1 MSLPQRKRLPG
12 SVRKVL
18 AVGVVLGL
26 LMMLGLALLLQQDRN
41 TRVASAQR
49 QALALSAGVDRLLQQ
64 EFGSLERA
72 MAGIAADAHA
82 YSISTPERADA
93 MLQQAIS
100 GVVSR
105 RAELAS
111 IVVVDGQGRA
121 SAGAGDD
128 DAELPGWLARAKPG
142 RLAVGTIEADGD
154 GGWWLRVGMPFDE
167 GRWLLARLR
176 TVAIERMIGDLDI
189 GREGNVTVLDRD
201 GVVLARQPNGGDEEV
216 VGRRTRLPP
225 ELANASGTATGLRV
239 SQIDGV
245 ARLSGFSAT
254 SGYDLVVVAGLGF
267 REALL
272 PWYRSVSI
280 ACGFALL
287 YWLGLTY
294 FVYRLSGGER
304 LREAL
309 LDELEEQADWLDQA
323 QRASRTGVWRIEADG
338 ERVKVSAHTAAI
350 FGFPAEAAVLP
361 VAQFFERVHPEDRE
375 RVEKLFAQSVVAGG
389 PSYATEYRVSPQPG
403 VERWI
408 RSSGGRVADSRGQ
421 ARITGTVADV
431 TADHEAQQRVE
442 RAEAQ
447 FRALFERNPLPFW
460 VFDAQTLRFLA
471 VNDAAIAAYGYSQ
484 DEFRSM
490 TILDIRPAS
499 ERREVEAAMQRR
511 DYQQDVDGVW
521 AHLRRDGSRLDARVF
536 SSAIEFGGRPARL
549 VLAEDVSDRMA
560 YERDLTWRAT
570 HDDLTGLLRLPAMIE
585 QIDTRHVP
593 GTRYAAAFVR
603 LRDLELVAPTLGA
616 TTSQLLLREVATR
629 LTEVGREFGMVG
641 FWPGESFVVVTQD
654 PARQQQLLAALQEA
668 IAMPVPTE
676 AGAHPVEAWIGI
688 AEGPDPGEG
697 AGQVISHAA
706 LAALQAGREQV
717 PVLPYDRSMADQ
729 AAERIEMARRLRNA
743 LANDEFE
750 LHYQPIMRLSDG
762 QPVALEAL
770 LRWRQDGRLVSPA
783 VFMPLAEASGL
794 IVPIGRWVLGQA
806 ARCHRSLVGRGLGE
820 VAIAVNI
827 SAVQLLGDNIA
838 DAVREEQRRHN
849 LPSGALH
856 VELTESVVL
865 RQPQA
870 ARARM
875 LELRDAGV
883 PISIDDFG
891 TGFSSMAYL
900 RDLPLDYL
908 KIDRSF
914 VQDVHKDERNASI
927 CRALI
932 ALAQGLGLGTIA
944 EGVEQEGERD
954 WLRAHGCDQVQGFLL
969 GRPAPLDVVLDAIRT
984 RDLRE

>member
-1 MSLPQRKRLPG
+1 M
-12 SVRKVL
+12 L
-18 AVGVVLGL
+18 A
-26 LMMLGLALLLQQDRN
+26 ALK
-41 TRVASAQR
+41 AS
-49 QALALSAGVDRLLQQ
+49 
-64 EFGSLERA
+64 
-72 MAGIAADAHA
+72 
-82 YSISTPERADA
+82 
-93 MLQQAIS
+93 
-100 GVVSR
+100 
-105 RAELAS
+105 
-111 IVVVDGQGRA
+111 
-121 SAGAGDD
+121 
-128 DAELPGWLARAKPG
+128 
-142 RLAVGTIEADGD
+142 
-154 GGWWLRVGMPFDE
+154 
-167 GRWLLARLR
+167 
-176 TVAIERMIGDLDI
+176 DLDWI
-189 GREGNVTVLDRD
+189 REEAEISHEVFGYDKLTVLDRD
-201 GVVLARQPNGGDEEV
+201 GVVVARQPDGGDEEV

-549 VLAEDVSDRMA
+549 PGADERSTAARGPPASASSGVVRRAGPGYRLEQGSRASAGLEDGPVDVDRPVADRHRRHVDGAPADRRPAGRAADPADDRADRADDGVGAHAAADPPVSRLARHA
-560 YERDLTWRAT
+560 LRLRLTGATRRPWPAPWSSPSPRPWRA
-570 HDDLTGLLRLPAMIE
+570 ACC
-585 QIDTRHVP
+585 
-593 GTRYAAAFVR
+593 
-603 LRDLELVAPTLGA
+603 
-616 TTSQLLLREVATR
+616 
-629 LTEVGREFGMVG
+629 
-641 FWPGESFVVVTQD
+641 
-654 PARQQQLLAALQEA
+654 
-668 IAMPVPTE
+668 
-676 AGAHPVEAWIGI
+676 
-688 AEGPDPGEG
+688 
-697 AGQVISHAA
+697 
-706 LAALQAGREQV
+706 AGR
-717 PVLPYDRSMADQ
+717 
-729 AAERIEMARRLRNA
+729 
-743 LANDEFE
+743 
-750 LHYQPIMRLSDG
+750 
-762 QPVALEAL
+762 
-770 LRWRQDGRLVSPA
+770 
-783 VFMPLAEASGL
+783 
-794 IVPIGRWVLGQA
+794 
-806 ARCHRSLVGRGLGE
+806 
-820 VAIAVNI
+820 
-827 SAVQLLGDNIA
+827 
-838 DAVREEQRRHN
+838 
-849 LPSGALH
+849 
-856 VELTESVVL
+856 
-865 RQPQA
+865 
-870 ARARM
+870 
-875 LELRDAGV
+875 
-883 PISIDDFG
+883 
-891 TGFSSMAYL
+891 
-900 RDLPLDYL
+900 
-908 KIDRSF
+908 
-914 VQDVHKDERNASI
+914 
-927 CRALI
+927 CR
-932 ALAQGLGLGTIA
+932 
-944 EGVEQEGERD
+944 
-954 WLRAHGCDQVQGFLL
+954 
-969 GRPAPLDVVLDAIRT
+969 
-984 RDLRE
+984 